1 MGAEVV
7 PLEFSLIMRAPPLY
21 LTLIATLYLEFWR
34 RRNYV
39 LQWEWDVLQFEK
51 EVSA

>member
-7 PLEFSLIMRAPPLY
+7 PLEFLLIMRAPLY
-21 LTLIATLYLEFWR
+21 LTSIATLYLEFWK

-51 EVSA
+51 EVSE